1 MTNAATLFEKWDQI
15 PSVPVWI
22 ASPTV
27 KRGGR
32 KDIREFLAKSVGD
45 GDTRTFIFDDTI
57 RDFVRAN
64 FTLDVGC
71 ELNDGTG
78 YYRCVQVI
86 PYKPKKKIYPMLITT
101 RIS

>member
-1 MTNAATLFEKWDQI
+1 MKNAATLFEKWDQI

-22 ASPTV
+22 ASPTA

-32 KDIREFLAKSVGD
+32 KDIREFLAKSAGE

-57 RDFVRAN
+57 RDFVRTN

-71 ELNDGTG
+71 ELNDGTSF
-78 YYRCVQVI
+78 YRCIQVI
-86 PYKPKKKIYPMLITT
+86 PFKLKKKIYPVLVTKQ
-101 RIS
+101 IS